1 VGMQLV
7 EPPSTD
13 GFIWAGTPGAPIPI
27 SLGTVFVDARGL
39 PTPRGPRSVTI
50 SFEAERGRGRLQ
62 GATTR
67 EVVNGRVNFDGLT
80 LSAGALGQ
88 FVVRADG
95 FPPTRSRRL
104 VFVRADDRKDL
115 DALRL
120 LSGTINGQP
129 IDSARTRVVVRPG
142 APLTG
147 VLHIQSLTSAT
158 TAAMLSGAVALW
170 GDRRKNFLTL
180 RALPPFG
187 LDFKSSVDLEDQ
199 SGSFRVLR
207 APMVPGVYHLVV
219 VYAAETEFRFVA
231 SGTNWVLGEPKWND
245 GNDIADFTPGQI
257 EELRTT
263 GQTLQT
269 ILTRNPVGRQIVF
282 DRHIRPGFVIDVV
295 VEP

>member
-1 VGMQLV
+1 
-7 EPPSTD
+7 
-13 GFIWAGTPGAPIPI
+13 
-27 SLGTVFVDARGL
+27 
-39 PTPRGPRSVTI
+39 
-50 SFEAERGRGRLQ
+50 
-62 GATTR
+62 
-67 EVVNGRVNFDGLT
+67 VNFDGLS
-80 LSAGALGQ
+80 LSAGALGE
-88 FVVRADG
+88 FVVRAEG

-104 VFVRADDRKDL
+104 VFVRPDDRKDL

-120 LSGTINGQP
+120 LSGTINGQS

-147 VLHIQSLTSAT
+147 VVHIQSLTSAT
-158 TAAMLSGAVALW
+158 TAALLSGAVALW
-170 GDRRKNFLTL
+170 GDRRTNFLTL
-180 RALPPFG
+180 RALPPYG
-187 LDFKSSVDLEDQ
+187 LDFKSSVELEDQ

-219 VYAAETEFRFVA
+219 LYAAETEFRFVA

-269 ILTRNPVGRQIVF
+269 ILTRNPVGRQLVF
-282 DRHIRPGFVIDVV
+282 DRLHRPGFVIDVV